1 MPDLSSDFVTNF
13 VHHQLKR
20 SIRILLEAECY
31 SPAVVLTYS
40 GMDTMAWIGMP
51 AGQETVTRSDFINW
65 ASRYIRFPCRE
76 QLTGEDLYGARC
88 AMVHQY
94 GAESDVSR
102 KGKCRLVSYMD
113 YSIPEVRFQPSI
125 DPNLVLVS
133 VKALAEAFFKGVDS
147 FLVDT
152 FANKEKAAV
161 AESRIQRITH
171 EVSVE
176 DVMAEGPP

>member
-1 MPDLSSDFVTNF
+1 
-13 VHHQLKR
+13 
-20 SIRILLEAECY
+20 
-31 SPAVVLTYS
+31 
-40 GMDTMAWIGMP
+40 
-51 AGQETVTRSDFINW
+51 
-65 ASRYIRFPCRE
+65 
-76 QLTGEDLYGARC
+76 
-88 AMVHQY
+88 MVHQY